1 MYKIV
6 LMVLFN
12 GVISV
17 CGQLCLKVSMNKVGR
32 IGMNELHGW
41 NVLFAKILSMPLI
54 WVGLALYA
62 VGAVVW
68 LIILSRVN
76 LSVAYPLLSI
86 NFVLVILASWFF
98 LGEPLTSQRIVAIA
112 IICCGIIALK

>member
-1 MYKIV
+1 MHKII

-12 GVISV
+12 CVISV
-17 CGQLCLKVSMNKVGR
+17 CGQLCLKISMNKVGR
-32 IGMNELHGW
+32 IGMNELHSGGALLLK
-41 NVLFAKILSMPLI
+41 VLSMPLI

-86 NFVLVILASWFF
+86 NFILIILAAWLF
-98 LGEPLTSQRIVAIA
+98 LGETLSVQRIIA
-112 IICCGIIALK
+112 ISIICAGIVVLK